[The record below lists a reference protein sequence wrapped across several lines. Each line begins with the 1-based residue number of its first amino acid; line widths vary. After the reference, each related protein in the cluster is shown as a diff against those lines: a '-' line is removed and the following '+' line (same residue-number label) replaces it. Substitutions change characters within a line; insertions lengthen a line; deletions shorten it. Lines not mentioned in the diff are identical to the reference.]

1 MPTVTAIIGPTAV
14 GKTALAL
21 ELAAQRGAEIVSADS
36 RQIYRGMTI
45 GTAKPTAAELAAVP
59 HHLIDIRDP
68 DQPFS
73 LAEYQDLALAAIADI
88 QSREKPVLLVGGTGQ
103 YLAALLE
110 GWQIPRVAPQP
121 ALRAELEQLPA
132 GELFMRLQAADPA
145 AAAQIGPSNIR
156 RLIRALE
163 VFLVSGT
170 PISVQQTRSAPPFT
184 AEILRLQRPREELF
198 ARADARVEAMLAAG
212 LIDEVRGLVA
222 RGYGWDLPAMNSL
235 GYIEFAPYLAGDQT
249 LDQAVERLKFNTH
262 AFIRRQEA
270 WFRRLAPQG

>member
-1 MPTVTAIIGPTAV
+1 MQKVTAIIGATAV

-21 ELAAQRGAEIVSADS
+21 ELAGQHGAEIVSADS

-45 GTAKPTAAELAAVP
+45 GTAKPTAAELAAVR

-88 QSREKPVLLVGGTGQ
+88 QARGRPVLLVGGTGQ
-103 YLAALLE
+103 YLAALIE

-132 GELFMRLQAADPA
+132 AELFTRLQAVDPA
-145 AAAQIGPSNIR
+145 AAAQIGPSNVR

-163 VFLVSGT
+163 VYLVSGV
-170 PISVQQTRSAPPFT
+170 PISTQQTRVAPPF
-184 AEILRLQRPREELF
+184 ACEIIWLQRPRAELF
-198 ARADARVEAMLAAG
+198 ARADARVDAMLAAG
-212 LIDEVRGLVA
+212 LIDEVRGLLA
-222 RGYGWDLPAMNSL
+222 RGYHWGLPAMNSL
-235 GYIEFAPYLAGDQT
+235 GYIEFAPYLAGEQT

-262 AFIRRQEA
+262 AFIRRQDA
-270 WFRRLAPQG
+270 WFRRLKPAD